1 MNIKQLSK
9 SSSGERKAKASVK
22 QGDSIWNKEIS
33 IGGNKI
39 SDKEKFTLYHQLY
52 NLIDAGI
59 DIRNAFEVLENQIK
73 SKKTRDKIAEIRKEV
88 VNGKTLSDS
97 MADSNYFSKY
107 EYFSIR
113 IGEETGKLNDVLSQ
127 LHVFFEE
134 KMAQKK
140 QVVSALSYPILIFV
154 SSIGAVAFMMLFI
167 IPLFEEIF
175 TRFGNQ
181 LPWITRQI
189 LAISE
194 FFQNNGWYFLI
205 IAAILIVLNKVLDSN
220 GNVQKFKEGVV
231 LKIPVFGEL
240 YRTIYLARFCTSMS
254 LLVKSEVPIINSLEM
269 VKNMINFKHLEIPIT
284 QIRQDIIA
292 GSSLHQSMSRF
303 SIFDF
308 EMLGL
313 IKVGEEVNRLGDFFG
328 KLSRNYTE
336 NAKHKTALM
345 GTVLEPVLIIF
356 LGLIVSIILI
366 AMYLPMF
373 ELSSSMGI
381 G

>member
-1 MNIKQLSK
+1 MNINQVKKTKHQQK
-9 SSSGERKAKASVK
+9 SSSQPAVTT
-22 QGDSIWNKEIS
+22 DSIWNKEMS
-33 IGGNKI
+33 FGGNKI
-39 SDKEKFTLYHQLY
+39 SDKEKFTLYHQLF

-59 DIRNAFEVLENQIK
+59 DISYAFEVLENQIK
-73 SKKTRDKIAEIRKEV
+73 SKKTRAKISEISKEV
-88 VNGKTLSDS
+88 VNGKTLSES
-97 MADSNYFSKY
+97 MADSKYFSKY
-107 EYFSIR
+107 EYYSIR
-113 IGEETGKLNDVLSQ
+113 IGEETGKLNDVLHQ
-127 LHVFFEE
+127 LHIFYEE

-140 QVVSALSYPILIFV
+140 QMIGALSYPLLIFV

-175 TRFGNQ
+175 TRFGNK

-189 LAISE
+189 LTLSE
-194 FFQNNGWYFLI
+194 FFQSNSLYLLLVVLVCIG
-205 IAAILIVLNKVLDSN
+205 LNKLFSANDN
-220 GNVQKFKEGVV
+220 YRRIKE
-231 LKIPVFGEL
+231 KIILSLPVFGEL

-254 LLVKSEVPIINSLEM
+254 LLVKSEVPIISALDM
-269 VKNMINFKHLEIPIT
+269 VKNMINFKHLEIPIAS
-284 QIRQDIIA
+284 IRERIIA
-292 GSSLHQSMSRF
+292 GDSLHGSMGKFR
-303 SIFDF
+303 IFDF

-328 KLSRNYTE
+328 KLSANYTE

-356 LGLIVSIILI
+356 LGLIVAIILV

>member
-22 QGDSIWNKEIS
+22 QGDSIWSKEIS

-194 FFQNNGWYFLI
+194 FFQSNGWYFLI

>member
-1 MNIKQLSK
+1 MNVKQLSK
-9 SSSGERKAKASVK
+9 PQTTSKKKVTEKAK
-22 QGDSIWNKEIS
+22 DSIWNKELS

-39 SDKEKFTLYHQLY
+39 SDKEKFTLYHQLF

-73 SKKTRDKIAEIRKEV
+73 SKKTREKIAEIRRDV

-107 EYFSIR
+107 EYYSIR
-113 IGEETGKLNDVLSQ
+113 IGEETGKLGDVLSQ

-175 TRFGNQ
+175 TRFGNK

-194 FFQNNGWYFLI
+194 FFKDNTLYFLI
-205 IAAILIVLNKVLDSN
+205 LIVILIVLN
-220 GNVQKFKEGVV
+220 NVFSTNERYQKFKEKIV
-231 LKIPVFGEL
+231 LNLPVFGEL

-254 LLVKSEVPIINSLEM
+254 LLVKSEVPIINSLDM
-269 VKNMINFKHLEIPIT
+269 VKNMINFKHLEAPIIE
-284 QIRQDIIA
+284 IRKNIIA
-292 GSSLHQSMSRF
+292 GSTLHQSMSQF
-303 SIFDF
+303 KIFDF

-313 IKVGEEVNRLGDFFG
+313 IKVGEEVNRLGDFFE
-328 KLSRNYTE
+328 KLSKNYTE

-356 LGLIVSIILI
+356 LGLIVAIILV